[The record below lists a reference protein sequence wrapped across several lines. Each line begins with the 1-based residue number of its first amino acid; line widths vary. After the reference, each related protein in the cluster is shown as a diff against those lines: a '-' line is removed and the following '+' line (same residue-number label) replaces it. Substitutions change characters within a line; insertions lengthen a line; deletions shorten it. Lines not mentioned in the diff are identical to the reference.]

1 MSNMKKFLFI
11 MFAVFVFA
19 SLFLVSTS
27 ASSDIVIG
35 DVVFGEYVDAD
46 GEVDDSLVTVTV
58 DITLPGTSDQIS
70 ILLTDKKIT
79 AITDSTK
86 SSVIYIDQTVS
97 PTNGTYSFVVEKSKV
112 QGKTLY
118 LKNGATS
125 VDTAAEKTVT
135 YSLSDGSE
143 NYSLGD
149 ITADGYIDMADAIKI
164 LRADAAIEVLN
175 DAQTEAG
182 DVNGDGYVDMVDAIL
197 VLRYDAGL
205 DAEIGVVS

>member
-164 LRADAAIEVLN
+164 LRADAALEELN